1 MLKGNGSEHISLLSL
16 AITTGYGS
24 NQKFSLAKRIGMRCN
39 YNVQNTNYTKF
50 RTEFY
55 ILFSRTIWYETLEN
69 FPWYNPGQNC
79 WDSSIYFLTF
89 APYYV
94 SSEMKNEQVPSS
106 PRILF
111 WSKNQIYNCHTIL
124 NSFGYKGRG
133 EIKHSFGDGFHFR
146 QDDGKKWNIFAM
158 CLNRVCPRL

>member
-1 MLKGNGSEHISLLSL
+1 M
-16 AITTGYGS
+16 TGYGS
-24 NQKFSLAKRIGMRCN
+24 NQKSSLAKRIGMRCN
-39 YNVQNTNYTKF
+39 YNVKNTNYTVF

-55 ILFSRTIWYETLEN
+55 ILSFRTIWYETLEN
-69 FPWYNPGQNC
+69 LHWYNPGQNC

-94 SSEMKNEQVPSS
+94 SSKTKNEQVLSS
-106 PRILF
+106 PRIFF
-111 WSKNQIYNCHTIL
+111 WSKNQIYNCHAIL

-133 EIKHSFGDGFHFR
+133 ENKHSFSDGFHFC
-146 QDDGKKWNIFAM
+146 QNDGKKSNVFAM